1 MIFFPLAL
9 LLAAGQFTP
18 ANPEWNQPVAP
29 FRIAGNLYYVGASGV
44 SSFLITTPEGH
55 YLLDTGFSE
64 TVPQIEAN
72 IQKLGFR
79 LSDVRF
85 LLISHGHYD
94 HIAGVASLKARTKAK
109 LLANPAEAPLL
120 QRGGKGDFAFADRF
134 PYPPVT
140 PDRMLH
146 DGEQISLGGTVM
158 TAHFTPGH
166 TKGCTSWTTTVK
178 EDGKDLRVVIP
189 CSVSAPGYQL
199 VNNPKYPE
207 IQKDFAASIAKLRA
221 LPSDIFVSPH
231 GWDFDL
237 EGKVK
242 ARAAVPT
249 RNPFIDPKGLPRYL
263 DKSEA
268 AIREALAK
276 QQRR

>member
-29 FRIAGNLYYVGASGV
+29 FRIAGNVYYVGAAGV
-44 SSFLITTPEGH
+44 SSFLITSPEGH
-55 YLLDTGFSE
+55 FLLDTGFSE

-72 IQKLGFR
+72 LRKLGFR

-94 HIAGVASLKARTKAK
+94 HIAGVAALKARTGAS

-134 PYPPVT
+134 TYPPVT
-140 PDRMLH
+140 PDRMLR
-146 DGEQISLGGTVM
+146 DGEQIRLGDVVM

-178 EDGKDLRVVIP
+178 EGGKDLRVVIP

-199 VNNPKYPE
+199 VNNPKYPD
-207 IQKDFAASIAKLRA
+207 IQKDFAASIARLRA
-221 LPSDIFVSPH
+221 LPCDIFLSPH

-237 EGKVK
+237 EGKIRT
-242 ARAAVPT
+242 RAADPT
-249 RNPFIDPKGLPRYL
+249 RNPFIDPQGLPRYL
-263 DKSEA
+263 DKCEA